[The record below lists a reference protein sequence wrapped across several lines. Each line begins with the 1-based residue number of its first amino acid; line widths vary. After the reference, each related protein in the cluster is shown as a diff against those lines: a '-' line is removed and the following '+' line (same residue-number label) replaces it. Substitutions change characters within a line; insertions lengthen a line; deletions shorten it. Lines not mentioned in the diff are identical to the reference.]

1 MLPYCTWGD
10 PNMRSL
16 ALFETFR
23 ADARYAA
30 RGLLKNPGFLA
41 VVVLSLALG
50 IAANSTIFSVLNAV
64 LYRPLPY
71 KQPEKLVVIWETEQ
85 AHPDARRAPPIA
97 EMVDWKKQNH
107 VFEDIGLI
115 SFIDRASMSGFGE
128 PEQIRVQ
135 YLTSNFFSL
144 LGEKPI
150 LGRIFLAEESQDR
163 TQTVILSEAFW
174 RRQLNSD
181 PNILGKSFVLEGIVS
196 TVVGVMPA
204 GFAPFYGGRIDLW
217 APINP
222 ESTRYS
228 ARIDHWLMPVA
239 RLKPDVTLAQ
249 AQVEMDVIARRLEQQ
264 YPATNKGVGKKLLPL
279 HEELFGWAG
288 KALYPLFGA
297 VGFVLLIACVNVA
310 NLMQFRTDTRRKEYA
325 LRVSLGAGRRR
336 LTQQVLTES
345 GLLALVGG
353 ALGVL
358 LALGGIPIFRA
369 LAGEFPN
376 SDSITID
383 ARVLLFTLG
392 ISLLTAILFGL
403 APAIQASRPDLN
415 IVLRE
420 GERKTASVSRRLARH
435 SLAVCEIAL
444 AMVLL
449 VGAGLMINTMFRLEA
464 VKPGFDASNMLTM
477 DIQLPEGG
485 KYMERVPGG
494 DMERTLP
501 TATAFYERLLE
512 KVGGLPGVE
521 SAGLVTEL
529 PTRGAGGLYS
539 FSILGHPAPPPDN
552 RPRAGY
558 DEVSP
563 SFFGTLRIPLKRG
576 RLLNGHDSQGAPW
589 VVLVNEAFARKFF
602 PNEDPLGQ
610 QLLIRYDPYAVDEE
624 RPRQIVGIV
633 GDVKHFGL
641 GQETPPFLYASY
653 QQQPAVFPGGATRAH
668 LHQDLILRAPS
679 SLTRGGTPLALT
691 VKKAMAEIDPDQP
704 VTRIMTM
711 EQVLAESIGDWRFYM
726 QLLGMFAGVA
736 VLLAAVGIYGVMSY
750 SVNERT
756 HEIGIRVA
764 LGAHPGDVL
773 AMVTRQG
780 LKLTAAGVVIG
791 AGLALGLARLIT
803 TFLFGVKPSDPSTYV
818 AVAVG
823 LTVVAL
829 LACYVPARRAAK
841 VDPMIALRHG

>member
-1 MLPYCTWGD
+1 
-10 PNMRSL
+10 MRTF
-16 ALFETFR
+16 APFETFW
-23 ADARYAA
+23 ADVRYAA
-30 RGLLKNPGFLA
+30 RGLLKNPGFLT
-41 VVVLSLALG
+41 VVILSLALG

-71 KQPEKLVVIWETEQ
+71 KQPERLVVIWETEQ
-85 AHPDARRAPPIA
+85 AHPDARQAPPIA

-115 SFIDRASMSGFGE
+115 SFVDRASMSGFGE

-135 YLTSNFFSL
+135 YLTPNFFSL
-144 LGEKPI
+144 LGVKPTT
-150 LGRIFLAEESQDR
+150 GRIFLAEESQDR
-163 TQTVILSEAFW
+163 TQTVMLSEAFW
-174 RRQLNSD
+174 KRKLNSD
-181 PNILGKSFVLEGIVS
+181 PNILGKSFALEGIVS
-196 TVVGVMPA
+196 TVAGVMPA
-204 GFAPFYGGRIDLW
+204 GFAPFYGEKIDMW

-222 ESTRYS
+222 ESARYS

-239 RLKPDVTLAQ
+239 RLKPHVTIAQ

-264 YPATNKGVGKKLLPL
+264 YPTTNKGIGKKLLPL
-279 HEELFGWAG
+279 HDELFGWAG

-297 VGFVLLIACVNVA
+297 VAFVLLIACVNVA

-325 LRVSLGAGRRR
+325 LRVSLGAERGRLIRQ
-336 LTQQVLTES
+336 LLTES
-345 GLLALVGG
+345 GLLAILGG

-358 LALGGIPIFRA
+358 LTLGGIPIFRA

-376 SDSITID
+376 SSSITID

-392 ISLLTAILFGL
+392 ISLLTAVLFGL

-415 IVLRE
+415 VVLRE

-449 VGAGLMINTMFRLEA
+449 VGAGLMINTILRLQQ
-464 VKPGFDASNMLTM
+464 VKPGFDTSNTLTM

-501 TATAFYERLLE
+501 AATAFYERLLE
-512 KVGGLPGVE
+512 KAGGLPGVE
-521 SAGLVTEL
+521 SAALVTEL
-529 PTRGAGGLYS
+529 PTRGAGGFYS
-539 FSILGHPAPPPDN
+539 FAILGHPAPPPDN
-552 RPRAGY
+552 RPQAGY

-563 SFFGTLRIPLKRG
+563 SLFGTLRIPLKKG
-576 RLLNGHDSQGAPW
+576 RLLDEHDSKAAPW
-589 VVLVNEAFARKFF
+589 VVIVNEAFARKFF
-602 PNEDPLGQ
+602 PNEDPVGQ
-610 QLLIRYDPYAVDEE
+610 QLLVRYDPYTVDEE
-624 RPRQIVGIV
+624 RPRQIVGVV

-641 GQETPPFLYASY
+641 GQETPPFMYASY

-668 LHQDLILRAPS
+668 LHQALVLRTPS
-679 SLTRGGTPLALT
+679 SLMKGGTSLSLT

-711 EQVLAESIGDWRFYM
+711 QQVLSESIGDWRFYM
-726 QLLGMFAGVA
+726 QLLGVFAFVA

-764 LGAHPGDVL
+764 LGAHSSDVVG
-773 AMVTRQG
+773 MVTRQG
-780 LKLTAAGVVIG
+780 LKLTAAGVAIG

-803 TFLFGVKPSDPSTYV
+803 TFLFGVKPSDPTTYL

-823 LTVVAL
+823 LTAVAL
-829 LACYVPARRAAK
+829 LACYIPARRAAR
-841 VDPMIALRHG
+841 VDPMVALRHG